1 MRPNN
6 QVSRREFIASTSVLL
21 AASQLGVAEVADN
34 DADKLALN
42 GGAKTVT
49 RSAPKAARW
58 GEPELQQ
65 LAAAVKQD
73 SLYYWNNQQ
82 TKLLMERY
90 RAIYGHK
97 YVQPCSS
104 GSASLH
110 IAVAAAGIAPGDEV
124 ITSGITISGL

>member
-1 MRPNN
+1 MRPKN

-21 AASQLGVAEVADN
+21 AASQLGVAQTTEN
-34 DADKLALN
+34 EADKLAIA
-42 GGAKTVT
+42 GGTKAVG
-49 RSAPKAARW
+49 RPAPKPVRW

-65 LAAAVKQD
+65 LGAAVKQD

-90 RAIYGHK
+90 RAVYGHK

-104 GSASLH
+104 GTASLH
-110 IAVAAAGIAPGDEV
+110 IAVAAAGIMPV
-124 ITSGITISGL
+124 TPRSL

>member
-21 AASQLGVAEVADN
+21 AASQLGVAEVAES

-42 GGAKTVT
+42 GGAKTIT
-49 RSAPKAARW
+49 RSAPKAVRW

-65 LAAAVKQD
+65 LGAAVKQD
-73 SLYYWNNQQ
+73 SLYYWNNHQ

-90 RAIYGHK
+90 RSIYEIGR
-97 YVQPCSS
+97 
-104 GSASLH
+104 ASCRDR
-110 IAVAAAGIAPGDEV
+110 VE
-124 ITSGITISGL
+124 